1 MVTLYSTGCPRC
13 KILAKRLDAANVSYT
28 INDNMEDIEKVCEEI
43 GTDMVPIL
51 AVEELGEGETL
62 MKFTYMDFENAMKWA
77 GEQTNAV

>member
-1 MVTLYSTGCPRC
+1 
-13 KILAKRLDAANVSYT
+13 
-28 INDNMEDIEKVCEEI
+28 
-43 GTDMVPIL
+43 MVPIL